1 MSEFKKTA
9 IYVNKQGIE
18 SFISPQENRLGY
30 FQQLI
35 DMYNNLNTGVTLE
48 KYDLKEL
55 IERPKEFI
63 SKRLIK
69 DQEVV
74 FGGLKLSLEK
84 VFDIVEKPTGTDE
97 LINKIIND
105 NQVKE
110 LMMNQRN
117 VSYFEI
123 ENGNTVI
130 INTEYLKK
138 VEEQNTVYIT
148 TEKQAQVY
156 EALQSIADNMN
167 KLNELKYKGQIQ
179 DVLFDGFIDLNRA
192 SGTVSI
198 NPYFSKLIN

>member
-55 IERPKEFI
+55 IEKPKEFI